1 MSSLQAVV
9 CACDDSDACLSNWA
23 VMTKL
28 TNVLVLGV
36 FAGSCLLARTMLT
49 LMLEVRN
56 AGRVVPYFTNLCISL
71 RPVLIILPIA
81 AAVYC
86 LWLWLRK
93 AESASRGTAFVVAT
107 MTLLIL
113 FVLPAIGTSYL
124 LMIDQVRAAVGAR

>member
-1 MSSLQAVV
+1 
-9 CACDDSDACLSNWA
+9 
-23 VMTKL
+23 MTKL

-36 FAGSCLLARTMLT
+36 FAGSCLLARAMLT
-49 LMLEVRN
+49 LLLEVRN
-56 AGRVVPYFTNLCISL
+56 AGRVLPYFTNLCISL

-86 LWLWLRK
+86 LWLWPRK
-93 AESASRGTAFVVAT
+93 TESASRGTAFVVTT

-124 LMIDQVRAAVGAR
+124 LMIDQVRAAVGAH

>member
-1 MSSLQAVV
+1 
-9 CACDDSDACLSNWA
+9 
-23 VMTKL
+23 MTKL

-36 FAGSCLLARTMLT
+36 FAGSCLIARAMLT

-56 AGRVVPYFTNLCISL
+56 TGRVLPYWSNLCISL
-71 RPVLIILPIA
+71 RPLLMFMPIA
-81 AAVYC
+81 AAAYC

-93 AESASRGTAFVVAT
+93 GEEASRGTGFVLAT

-124 LMIDQVRAAVGAR
+124 PMMYLVRIAVGAR